1 METIHWRNMITTCN
15 MKMYVHILF
24 CLSFYMKRECIRRST
39 RKGQIQYK
47 TSGAQKKKSWKWSNN
62 ENETRSLNQ
71 YNVQPHIIP
80 IDYFSNYTV
89 NSNQSITLFYIT

>member
-1 METIHWRNMITTCN
+1 MTTTCN

-47 TSGAQKKKSWKWSNN
+47 TSGAQKKKKA
-62 ENETRSLNQ
+62 ENEVTMKTKQ
-71 YNVQPHIIP
+71 DH
-80 IDYFSNYTV
+80 
-89 NSNQSITLFYIT
+89 